1 MCGIAGFYHFD
12 VDRVADSIKVK
23 SMADAIAHRGPDGEG
38 FFVQNNIA
46 LGHRR
51 LSIIDL
57 ASGGQPMFSD
67 DKSII
72 IVFNGEIYNFL
83 ELKVELENLG
93 HKFVTSS
100 DTEVIIKAYQ
110 QWGID
115 CQVKFNGMWSFALYD
130 KNISVLYL
138 SRDRVGEKPLFYSV
152 FDKTIVF
159 GSEIKT
165 LVKYGVPLNINKDI
179 IELYL
184 FLTYIPSPH
193 TIYKNVFKLKPGH
206 FIRVDLNGIKEQK
219 YWNLPV
225 IDEGAMNANKKEIYE
240 NFENTLT
247 DSVKIRM
254 RSDVKYGA
262 FLSGGLDSSSVV
274 SVMSSLSNY
283 PIETFTIGFKEK
295 SFDESNLAELV
306 AKKFNTNHH
315 LHYVEPD
322 SFDDSL
328 AKVIKHT
335 DEPFGDSSAI
345 PTGYV
350 AREASKNV
358 KMVLTG
364 DGGDEI
370 LSGYNSYLGI
380 KIADYYNRIP
390 STIKRSSNWLL
401 KLAAE
406 NSTNQIRYK
415 LNHVLN
421 VTNSASMGF
430 NERFIRKMAYS
441 DYNTIKSLI
450 KNKQVWSIE
459 DFVSDYFN
467 SIPVK
472 DDFYKLM
479 YFHFQYSLPD
489 DYLTKIDR
497 MTMSYSIEARVPFL
511 DYRLID
517 YMFHVDKSIKLSGW
531 KTKTVLRET
540 IGKTLPDKLLKAP
553 KKGFG
558 VPLREWFKNDGR
570 NKKIESL
577 LDCEV
582 LNNDVIRKIVEDNK
596 SGLKDN
602 GNFIWTLLMLNN
614 WIK

>member
-1 MCGIAGFYHFD
+1 MCGITGFYHFD
-12 VDRVADSIKVK
+12 KDRIADAIIVK
-23 SMADAIAHRGPDGEG
+23 RMTDAIAHRGPDGEG
-38 FFVQNNIA
+38 FFVENNIA

-57 ASGGQPMFSD
+57 SAGGQPMFSN

-93 HKFVTSS
+93 HKFITNS
-100 DTEVIIKAYQ
+100 DTEVIIKSYQ

-130 KNISVLYL
+130 KNNSVFYL
-138 SRDRVGEKPLFYSV
+138 SRDRVGEKPLFYTV
-152 FDKTIVF
+152 FNKTIVF

-165 LVKYGVPLNINKDI
+165 LVKYGVPLNINKEI

-184 FLTYIPSPH
+184 FLTYIPSPQ
-193 TIYKNVFKLKPGH
+193 TIYNNVFKLKPGH
-206 FIRVDLNGIKEQK
+206 FIKVDQNGMKEIK
-219 YWNLPV
+219 YWSLPE
-225 IDEGAMNANKKEIYE
+225 IDEGEMNKDKKEIYE
-240 NFENTLT
+240 YFESTLI

-283 PIETFTIGFKEK
+283 PVETFTIGFKEK
-295 SFDESNLAELV
+295 SFDESSLAELV
-306 AKKFNTNHH
+306 AKKFKTNHH
-315 LHYVEPD
+315 LNYVEPD

-350 AREASKNV
+350 AREASKCV

-370 LSGYNSYLGI
+370 LSGYNTYLGI
-380 KIADYYNRIP
+380 KIANYYNKIP
-390 STIKRSSNWLL
+390 SSIKRSSNWLL

-406 NSTNQIRYK
+406 NSTDQIRYK
-415 LNHVLN
+415 LNHILN

-441 DYNTIKSLI
+441 DYATIKSLI

-497 MTMSYSIEARVPFL
+497 MTMAYSIEARVPFL
-511 DYRLID
+511 DYRLIE
-517 YMFHVDKSIKLSGW
+517 YMFHVDKSIKLNGW

-540 IGKTLPDKLLKAP
+540 IGRTLPNELLKAP

-582 LNNDVIRKIVEDNK
+582 LDNDVTRKIVENNK
-596 SGLKDN
+596 SGIKDN